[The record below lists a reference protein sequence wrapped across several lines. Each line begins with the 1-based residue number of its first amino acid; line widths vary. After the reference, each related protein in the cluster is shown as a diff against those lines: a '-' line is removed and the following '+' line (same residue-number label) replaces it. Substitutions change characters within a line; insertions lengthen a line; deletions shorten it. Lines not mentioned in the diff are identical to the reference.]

1 MCNFVIDPSTHASLP
16 SLGMCILNNY
26 TPKRAKTTRDA
37 KRILMCVMTCVRS
50 DGYQLSLADVTA
62 HGPEMA
68 QMPGHS
74 GR

>member
-1 MCNFVIDPSTHASLP
+1 
-16 SLGMCILNNY
+16 
-26 TPKRAKTTRDA
+26 
-37 KRILMCVMTCVRS
+37 MCVMTCVRS

-74 GR
+74 AVTVDAVGAAEIDETVPGLVSHVLGSLWELRHMNAEK